1 MKKLFIILF
10 IALFA
15 VGCSSAENK
24 STDNGNNL
32 SSISSIQLSENN
44 GKSGNKCFVA
54 ISGKVYEI
62 KESNKWI
69 DGNHLESEG
78 KASCGKDLTEVM
90 NDSPHGIS
98 ILTTSPKVTLVGQL
112 SN

>member
-1 MKKLFIILF
+1 MKKLLIFVFIVLF
-10 IALFA
+10 VA
-15 VGCSSAENK
+15 GCSSTENE
-24 STDNGNNL
+24 STNNGNNL
-32 SSISSIQLSENN
+32 SSISTTQLSEND

-62 KESNKWI
+62 KGSNKWI
-69 DGNHLESEG
+69 DGNHMESEG
-78 KASCGKDLTEVM
+78 LASCGKDLTDVM

>member
-1 MKKLFIILF
+1 MKELFIVLF
-10 IALFA
+10 IALFS